1 MATEHRKGIFVN
13 QLTQTDSSQAI
24 PATTELESF
33 GPKENVYSRYFKRLF
48 DILFAVSGLVVC
60 GIPMLI
66 VALLVRLT
74 SPGSALFC
82 QLRAGR
88 KGKMFVLFKFRSMY
102 IEAPE
107 KANKDFTPE
116 ARTQYI
122 TRIGKF
128 LRKTSID
135 ELPQMINVLKGEM
148 SFIDPRPLARTD
160 EIVLKLRAES
170 GADRVRPGISGL
182 AQVNGRNEISD
193 EVKAKWD
200 ADYAQNCTLIEDLK
214 IVVRTLSEV
223 VKQRGINKSDTRKH

>member
-13 QLTQTDSSQAI
+13 QLTQTDSAQAI

-74 SPGSALFC
+74 SPGPALFC

-102 IEAPE
+102 ISAPE
-107 KANKDFTPE
+107 KSNQEFGTDAMK
-116 ARTQYI
+116 QYV
-122 TRIGKF
+122 TKLGKF
-128 LRKTSID
+128 MRRTSID
-135 ELPQMINVLKGEM
+135 ELPQMINVLRGEM
-148 SFIDPRPLARTD
+148 SFIGPRPLAKTD
-160 EIVLKLRAES
+160 EKVLGLRAKN
-170 GADRVRPGISGL
+170 GADKVRPGITGL
-182 AQVNGRNEISD
+182 AQINGRNLISD
-193 EVKAKWD
+193 DAKAHWD
-200 ADYAQNCTLIEDLK
+200 AEYVDSLSFVADLK
-214 IVVRTLSEV
+214 IIFGTFREVTL
-223 VKQRGINKSDTRKH
+223 QHGINKNSQRR

>member
-1 MATEHRKGIFVN
+1 MSEKSVAN
-13 QLTQTDSSQAI
+13 QLVTREDSSD
-24 PATTELESF
+24 PASATMIDHSVLNAGLGAYQEIW
-33 GPKENVYSRYFKRLF
+33 KRFF
-48 DILFAVSGLVVC
+48 DIIFAVAGLVVC
-60 GIPMLI
+60 AIPMMI
-66 VALLVRLT
+66 FAFLVRRT
-74 SPGSALFC
+74 SPGPAFFR

-88 KGKMFVLFKFRSMY
+88 RGKMFVMYKFRSMY

-107 KANKDFTPE
+107 KANKDFTAE

-128 LRKTSID
+128 MRKTSID

-148 SFIDPRPLARTD
+148 SFIGPRPLARTD
-160 EIVLKLRAES
+160 ETVLKLRAES

-200 ADYAQNCTLIEDLK
+200 ADYAQSCSLTSDLK
-214 IVVRTLSEV
+214 IVARTISEV
-223 VKQRGINKSDTRKH
+223 ASQHGINKQD

>member
-1 MATEHRKGIFVN
+1 MMTAHSVLGAYQEIGKRFFDIIFAVAG
-13 QLTQTDSSQAI
+13 LAMCAI
-24 PATTELESF
+24 PM
-33 GPKENVYSRYFKRLF
+33 V
-48 DILFAVSGLVVC
+48 
-60 GIPMLI
+60 I
-66 VALLVRLT
+66 VAFLVRRT
-74 SPGSALFC
+74 SPGPAFFR

-88 KGKMFVLFKFRSMY
+88 GGKMFVMYKFRSMY
-102 IEAPE
+102 IQAPE
-107 KANKDFTPE
+107 KANKDFTAE

-135 ELPQMINVLKGEM
+135 ELPQMINVLRGEM
-148 SFIDPRPLARTD
+148 SFIGPRPLARTD
-160 EIVLKLRAES
+160 ETVLKLRAES

-223 VKQRGINKSDTRKH
+223 VKQRGINKIDIP

>member
-1 MATEHRKGIFVN
+1 
-13 QLTQTDSSQAI
+13 
-24 PATTELESF
+24 
-33 GPKENVYSRYFKRLF
+33 
-48 DILFAVSGLVVC
+48 
-60 GIPMLI
+60 
-66 VALLVRLT
+66 
-74 SPGSALFC
+74 
-82 QLRAGR
+82 
-88 KGKMFVLFKFRSMY
+88 MY

-148 SFIDPRPLARTD
+148 SFIGPRPLARTD

>member
-74 SPGSALFC
+74 SPGPALFC

-148 SFIDPRPLARTD
+148 SFIGPRPLARTD

-223 VKQRGINKSDTRKH
+223 VKQCGINKSDTRKH

>member
-74 SPGSALFC
+74 SPGPALFC

-148 SFIDPRPLARTD
+148 SFIGPRPLARTD